1 MLIKYTKEERIEFED
16 TKHSVIKDRVLKM
29 MQRKY
34 PTDNFQFENFEL
46 SGYKY
51 YDTDKGYLFTGEAI
65 VEISQSLPYGQE
77 PSDSEFVIR
86 FDY

>member
-1 MLIKYTKEERIEFED
+1 MLIKYTKEERIEFKD
-16 TKHSVIKDRVLKM
+16 TQHNIIKDLVLKM
-29 MQRKY
+29 MYRKY
-34 PTDNFQFENFEL
+34 PTDNFKFENFEL
-46 SGYKY
+46 SGHKY

-65 VEISQSLPYGQE
+65 VEISQYLPYGQE

>member
-1 MLIKYTKEERIEFED
+1 MLVKHTKEERIEFEN
-16 TKHSVIKDRVLKM
+16 TQHNVIKERVLKM

-34 PTDNFQFENFEL
+34 PTNNFQLENFEL

>member
-16 TKHSVIKDRVLKM
+16 TKHSVIKDRVFKM
-29 MQRKY
+29 MHRKY
-34 PTDNFQFENFEL
+34 PTDNFQLENFEL

-51 YDTDKGYLFTGEAI
+51 YDTDKGYLFTGDAI
-65 VEISQSLPYGQE
+65 VEISQSFPYGQE